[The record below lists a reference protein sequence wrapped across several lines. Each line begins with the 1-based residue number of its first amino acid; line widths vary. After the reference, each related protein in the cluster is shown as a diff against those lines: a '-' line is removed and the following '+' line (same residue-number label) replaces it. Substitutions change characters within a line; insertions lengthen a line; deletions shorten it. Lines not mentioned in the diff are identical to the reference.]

1 MVQRGAGITPT
12 TETAPVDDRVAGRV
26 SDSGASLSPVLAP
39 VLERRLALARA
50 ALFWESFWPGLMP
63 AGGVIAVFL
72 ILAGFDVWRF
82 TPVWLHWLALA
93 GFAGGIIA
101 ALWQGLRHLRWPDRA
116 AAMRRLERVNLLDHR
131 PLEAAADTL
140 AAEQQDPI
148 AQALW
153 ALHRRR
159 ALEKLAAVRVGT
171 PEAGWWRRDSWGLRA
186 ALGLL
191 LIVAWASPGEDR
203 AQRLADTLKPGTALP
218 AGTTF
223 ALDAWITPP
232 AYTGRAPL
240 FLSRDGKPV
249 QTAAMP
255 GGQPADA
262 GSDAPPALAVPTGSL
277 LKLRL
282 AAPPSG
288 FSLRF
293 GAQDQALQAIDERN
307 GEIDLAL
314 DLTQGSDPVLVL
326 HRRDKVFASW
336 PLRMMPDLPPI
347 VAFAGEPKAAK
358 RGELDIAFEG
368 EDDYGIHSLRIEMR
382 RDGAEQ
388 PQSVD
393 WPAPPAGGGAVN
405 ATQGFDFTAHPWA
418 GLQVSM
424 TLVATDALGQVGRSA
439 AVVVTLPARRFLHP
453 VAKAIVEQ
461 RRELALKPAAWSRVV
476 TALQGLSLAPE
487 RYRDDVTAHL
497 GLRMSA
503 ARLRLNRGVESV
515 AAVQDLLWQ
524 TALHIEDGRASQADR
539 DFQALMDRLQ
549 DAIDR
554 NADDEEIQKLMQELQ
569 QAMDRM
575 LEQMLQDALDRLA
588 RGEQPEELGEDDE
601 AMSGEDLQDM
611 MDQAQDMARM
621 GDRDQARD
629 MLQQMQRM
637 LEAMKNGRLA
647 IAPQGRQGKGQRGQR
662 GQGQAGQMM
671 QEFGDMMRQ
680 QQQLLD
686 RSFRRSQQY
695 GRNNQ
700 PGNQPGGRQP
710 GGENEA
716 DARQQEELRR
726 KLGEMMGRLAERGVP
741 LPDQLGRADRSMRD
755 ARESLRRGEPGEAMQ
770 GQTDAL
776 DQLRQGLNQMQQAQ
790 RGNPDGQAPSADA
803 RQNQRNQVR
812 DPLGRNTTGYEN
824 AGEATAVPDL
834 APVERARRI
843 LEELQRRAGN
853 RERSPAELDYLERL
867 LRRF

>member
-1 MVQRGAGITPT
+1 MVQRGAGINSTDT
-12 TETAPVDDRVAGRV
+12 GPVDDRVAGRV
-26 SDSGASLSPVLAP
+26 SESGSRLSP
-39 VLERRLALARA
+39 VLERRLAFARA
-50 ALFWESFWPGLMP
+50 ALFWESFWPALMP
-63 AGGVIAVFL
+63 AAGLLALFL

-101 ALWQGLRHLRWPDRA
+101 ALWLRLRVLRWPDRS

-171 PEAGWWRRDSWGLRA
+171 PEAGWWRRDSWGLRV

-203 AQRLADTLKPGTALP
+203 AQRIADTLNPGSALP
-218 AGTTF
+218 PGATLL
-223 ALDAWITPP
+223 LDAWITPP
-232 AYTGRAPL
+232 AYTGKAPL
-240 FLSRDGKPV
+240 FLTRDGKPV
-249 QTAAMP
+249 QATS
-255 GGQPADA
+255 QPADLPGNGLA
-262 GSDAPPALAVPTGSL
+262 IAVPTGSL

-282 AAPPSG
+282 TAPPAG

-293 GAQDQALQAIDERN
+293 GTLEQALHAIDERN

-314 DLTQGSDPVLVL
+314 DLTQGNDPKLTL
-326 HRRDKVFASW
+326 HRRDKVYAEW
-336 PLRMMPDLPPI
+336 PLRMVPDLPPI
-347 VAFAGEPKAAK
+347 VAFAGEPKSAK
-358 RGELDIAFEG
+358 RGELEIAFEG
-368 EDDYGIHSLRIEMR
+368 EDDYGIQSLRIEMR

-393 WPAPPAGGGAVN
+393 WPTPPAGGGAVN
-405 ATQGFDFTAHPWA
+405 ATQAFDFTAHPWA
-418 GLQVSM
+418 GLQVAM
-424 TLVATDALGQVGRSA
+424 TLLATDALGQVGRSD

-461 RRELALKPAAWSRVV
+461 RRELALKPGQWTRVV
-476 TALQGLSLAPE
+476 TALNGLSLAPE

-503 ARLRLNRGVESV
+503 ARLRMNRAPDSI

-524 TALHIEDGRASQADR
+524 TALHIEDGRASQNER

-554 NADDEEIQKLMQELQ
+554 NADDQEIQKLMQELRE
-569 QAMDRM
+569 AMDRM
-575 LEQMLQDALDRLA
+575 LEQMLQDALERLA
-588 RGEQPEELGEDDE
+588 RGEEPEELGEDEE
-601 AMSGEDLQDM
+601 AMSGDDLQDM
-611 MDQAQDMARM
+611 MDQAEDMARM

-637 LEAMKNGRLA
+637 MEAMKNGRLA
-647 IAPQGRQGKGQRGQR
+647 IMPEGRQNQRGQRGQR

-671 QEFGDMMRQ
+671 QEFGEMLRQ

-700 PGNQPGGRQP
+700 PGGQPGQGRQP

-716 DARQQEELRR
+716 DARAQEELRR
-726 KLGEMMGRLAERGVP
+726 RLGEMMGRLGERGQP
-741 LPDQLGRADRSMRD
+741 IPDQLGRADRAMRD

-790 RGNPDGQAPSADA
+790 RGNPDGQAPSADS
-803 RQNQRNQVR
+803 RQNQRNAR
-812 DPLGRNTTGYEN
+812 DPLGRNTVGMDEN
-824 AGEATAVPDL
+824 ARGDGVPDML
-834 APVERARRI
+834 PVERARRI

-853 RERSPAELDYLERL
+853 RERPPVELDYLERL

>member
-1 MVQRGAGITPT
+1 MVQRGAGINPT
-12 TETAPVDDRVAGRV
+12 DTDPVEDRVAGRV
-26 SDSGASLSPVLAP
+26 PDSGASLSPVL
-39 VLERRLALARA
+39 ERRLAFARA
-50 ALFWESFWPGLMP
+50 ALFWENFWPALMP
-63 AGGVIAVFL
+63 AAGLVAVLL

-101 ALWQGLRHLRWPDRA
+101 ALWLRLRSLRWPDRA

-159 ALEKLAAVRVGT
+159 ALERLATVRVGT

-203 AQRLADTLKPGTALP
+203 AQRIADTLNPGSALP
-218 AGTTF
+218 PGAT
-223 ALDAWITPP
+223 LLVDAWITPP
-232 AYTGRAPL
+232 AYTGKAPL
-240 FLSRDGKPV
+240 FLTRDGKPV
-249 QTAAMP
+249 QAASL
-255 GGQPADA
+255 PADLP
-262 GSDAPPALAVPTGSL
+262 GSSPAIAVPAGSL

-282 AAPPSG
+282 TAPPAG

-293 GAQDQALQAIDERN
+293 GTQEQALHAIDERN

-314 DLTQGSDPVLVL
+314 DLTQGNDPKLTL
-326 HRRDKVFASW
+326 HRRDKVYAEW
-336 PLRMMPDLPPI
+336 PLRMVPDLPPV

-358 RGELDIAFEG
+358 RGELEIAFEG
-368 EDDYGIHSLRIEMR
+368 EDDYGIQGLRIEMR
-382 RDGAEQ
+382 REGAEQ

-393 WPAPPAGGGAVN
+393 WPAPPAGGGAVT

-418 GLQVSM
+418 GLQVAM
-424 TLVATDALGQVGRSA
+424 TLVATDALGQVGRSE

-461 RRELALKPAAWSRVV
+461 RRELALKPAQWARVV
-476 TALQGLSLAPE
+476 TALNGLSLAPE

-503 ARLRLNRGVESV
+503 ARLRMNRAPGSI

-524 TALHIEDGRASQADR
+524 TALHIEDGRASQNER

-554 NADDEEIQKLMQELQ
+554 NADDQDIQKLMQELRE
-569 QAMDRM
+569 AMDRM
-575 LEQMLQDALDRLA
+575 LEQMLQDALERLA
-588 RGEQPEELGEDDE
+588 RGEEPEELGDDEE
-601 AMSGEDLQDM
+601 AMSGDDLQDM
-611 MDQAQDMARM
+611 MDQAEDMARM

-637 LEAMKNGRLA
+637 MEAMKNGRLA
-647 IAPQGRQGKGQRGQR
+647 IMPEGRQNQRGQRGQR

-671 QEFGDMMRQ
+671 QEFGEMLRQ

-700 PGNQPGGRQP
+700 PGQQGQGRQP

-716 DARQQEELRR
+716 DARAQEDLRR
-726 KLGEMMGRLAERGVP
+726 RLGEMMGRLGERGMP
-741 LPDQLGRADRSMRD
+741 IPDQLGRADRAMRD

-790 RGNPDGQAPSADA
+790 RGNPDGQAPSADS
-803 RQNQRNQVR
+803 RQNQRNAR
-812 DPLGRNTTGYEN
+812 DPLGRNTVGMDEN
-824 AGEATAVPDL
+824 ARGDGVPDML
-834 APVERARRI
+834 PVERARRI

-853 RERSPAELDYLERL
+853 RERPPVELDYLERM

>member
-1 MVQRGAGITPT
+1 MVQRGAGIGS
-12 TETAPVDDRVAGRV
+12 EDSDPVGDRVSGRAL
-26 SDSGASLSPVLAP
+26 DSALPPGFSSGLSPE
-39 VLERRLALARA
+39 LERRLAFARA
-50 ALFWESFWPGLMP
+50 ALFWENFWPALMP
-63 AGGVIAVFL
+63 AAGLLAVFL

-82 TPVWLHWLALA
+82 LPVWLHWLALA
-93 GFAGGIIA
+93 GFAGGILA
-101 ALWQGLRHLRWPDRA
+101 ALWHNLRRLRWPERA
-116 AAMRRLERVNLLDHR
+116 AAMRRLERVNLLEHR
-131 PLEAAADTL
+131 PLEAAADRL

-171 PEAGWWRRDSWGLRA
+171 PEAGWWRRDTWGLRV

-203 AQRLADTLKPGTALP
+203 AQRIADTLNPGSALPPGTALM
-218 AGTTF
+218 
-223 ALDAWITPP
+223 LDAWITPP
-232 AYTGRAPL
+232 AYTAKPPL

-249 QTAAMP
+249 QTAQ
-255 GGQPADA
+255 QPASA
-262 GSDAPPALAVPTGSL
+262 GSDAAAAIPVPAGSL

-282 AAPPSG
+282 AAPPDG
-288 FSLRF
+288 FRLRF
-293 GAQDQALQAIDERN
+293 GNADQALHAIDARN

-314 DLTQGSDPVLVL
+314 DLTQGNDPKLVL
-326 HRRDKVFASW
+326 DRRDKIYAEW
-336 PLRMMPDLPPI
+336 PLRMVPDLPPV
-347 VAFAGEPKAAK
+347 VAFAGEPKPGK
-358 RGELDIAFEG
+358 RGDLEIAFEG
-368 EDDYGIHSLRIEMR
+368 EDDYGIQSLRIEMR
-382 RDGAEQ
+382 REGAEQ
-388 PQSVD
+388 TQSVD
-393 WPAPPAGGGAVN
+393 WPAPPAGAGAVN
-405 ATQGFDFTAHPWA
+405 ATQNFDFTAHPWA
-418 GLQVSM
+418 GLQVAM
-424 TLVATDALGQVGRSA
+424 TLVATDALGQAGRSE
-439 AVVVTLPARRFLHP
+439 AVVATLPARRFLHP

-461 RRELALKPAAWSRVV
+461 RRELALKPGQWQRVV
-476 TALQGLSLAPE
+476 TALNGLSLAPE

-497 GLRMSA
+497 GLRMAA
-503 ARLRLNRGVESV
+503 ARLRMNRSAASV

-524 TALHIEDGRASQADR
+524 TALHIEEGRTSQNER

-554 NADDEEIQKLMQELQ
+554 NADDEEIQRLMQELRE
-569 QAMDRM
+569 AMDRM
-575 LEQMLQDALDRLA
+575 LEQMLQDALERLA
-588 RGEQPEELGEDDE
+588 RGEQPEELGEDE
-601 AMSGEDLQDM
+601 EGMSGEDLQDM

-647 IAPQGRQGKGQRGQR
+647 IAPEGRQNQRGQRGQR
-662 GQGQAGQMM
+662 GQGQMGQMM

-695 GRNNQ
+695 GR
-700 PGNQPGGRQP
+700 GNQPGQPGQP

-726 KLGEMMGRLAERGVP
+726 RLGEMMNRLGERGMP
-741 LPDQLGRADRSMRD
+741 IPDQLGRADRAMRD

-790 RGNPDGQAPSADA
+790 RGNPDGQAPSADS

-824 AGEATAVPDL
+824 AGEATAVPDM

-853 RERSPAELDYLERL
+853 RERPPVELDYLERL

>member
-1 MVQRGAGITPT
+1 MVQRGAGVTPT
-12 TETAPVDDRVAGRV
+12 TETDPVDDRAPGRFADSRA
-26 SDSGASLSPVLAP
+26 SDSTVFSP

-50 ALFWESFWPGLMP
+50 ALFWENFWPALMP
-63 AGGVIAVFL
+63 AAGLLAVFL
-72 ILAGFDVWRF
+72 IFAGFDVWRF

-93 GFAGGIIA
+93 GFAGGILA
-101 ALWQGLRHLRWPDRA
+101 ALWHRLRSLRWPDRA
-116 AAMRRLERVNLLDHR
+116 AAMRRLERVNLLKHR
-131 PLEAAADTL
+131 PLEAAADRL

-171 PEAGWWRRDSWGLRA
+171 PEAGWWRRDSWGLRV

-191 LIVAWASPGEDR
+191 LIVAWAGPGEDR
-203 AQRLADTLKPGTALP
+203 VQRIADTLNPGSALP
-218 AGTTF
+218 PGAVLM
-223 ALDAWITPP
+223 LDAWITPP
-232 AYTGRAPL
+232 AYTGKAPL
-240 FLSRDGKPV
+240 FLTRDGKPV
-249 QTAAMP
+249 QAAAMP
-255 GGQPADA
+255 GGQPAVVA
-262 GSDAPPALAVPTGSL
+262 GSDAPPAIAVPTGSL

-282 AAPPSG
+282 AAPPAG

-293 GAQDQALQAIDERN
+293 GTQEQALHAIDERN

-314 DLTQGSDPVLVL
+314 DLTQGGDPKLTL
-326 HRRDKVFASW
+326 HRRDKVYAEW
-336 PLRMMPDLPPI
+336 PLRMVPDLPPI
-347 VAFAGEPKAAK
+347 VAFAGEPKAGK
-358 RGELDIAFEG
+358 RADLEIAFEG
-368 EDDYGIHSLRIEMR
+368 EDDYGIQSLRIEMR

-388 PQSVD
+388 PQAVD
-393 WPAPPAGGGAVN
+393 WPVPPAGGGPVSAKES
-405 ATQGFDFTAHPWA
+405 FDFTAHPWA

-424 TLVATDALGQVGRSA
+424 TLVAADALGQLGRSE
-439 AVVVTLPARRFLHP
+439 AVTVTLPARRFFHP

-461 RRELALKPAAWSRVV
+461 RRELALKPGQWQRVV
-476 TALQGLSLAPE
+476 TALNGLSLAPE

-503 ARLRLNRGVESV
+503 ARLRMNRAPDSI

-524 TALHIEDGRASQADR
+524 TALHIEDGRASQNER

-549 DAIDR
+549 EAIDR
-554 NADDEEIQKLMQELQ
+554 NADDEEIQKLMQELRE
-569 QAMDRM
+569 AMDRM
-575 LEQMLQDALDRLA
+575 LEQMLQDALERLA
-588 RGEQPEELGEDDE
+588 RGEQPEELGEDEQGMSDE
-601 AMSGEDLQDM
+601 DMQDM
-611 MDQAQDMARM
+611 MDQAEQMARM

-647 IAPQGRQGKGQRGQR
+647 IAPQGRQGQRGQR
-662 GQGQAGQMM
+662 GQGGQGQMM

-695 GRNNQ
+695 GR
-700 PGNQPGGRQP
+700 GNQPGQP
-710 GGENEA
+710 GQRGNQQGGENEA

-726 KLGEMMGRLAERGVP
+726 RLGEMMNRLGERGMP
-741 LPDQLGRADRSMRD
+741 IPDQLGRADRAMRD
-755 ARESLRRGEPGEAMQ
+755 AREALRRGEPGEAMQ

-790 RGNPDGQAPSADA
+790 RGNPDGQAPSADS
-803 RQNQRNQVR
+803 RQNQRNSR
-812 DPLGRNTTGYEN
+812 DPLGRNTVGMDEN
-824 AGEATAVPDL
+824 ARGDGVPDIL
-834 APVERARRI
+834 PVERARRI

-853 RERSPAELDYLERL
+853 RERPPGELEYLERL

>member
-1 MVQRGAGITPT
+1 MVQRGAGINPT
-12 TETAPVDDRVAGRV
+12 DTDPVEDRVAGRV
-26 SDSGASLSPVLAP
+26 PDSGASLSPVL
-39 VLERRLALARA
+39 ERRLAFARA
-50 ALFWESFWPGLMP
+50 ALFWENFWPALMP
-63 AGGVIAVFL
+63 AAGLVAVLL

-101 ALWQGLRHLRWPDRA
+101 ALWLRLRSLRWPDRA

-159 ALEKLAAVRVGT
+159 ALERLATVRVGT

-203 AQRLADTLKPGTALP
+203 AQRIADTLNPGSALP
-218 AGTTF
+218 PGAT
-223 ALDAWITPP
+223 LLVDAWITPP
-232 AYTGRAPL
+232 AYTGKAPL
-240 FLSRDGKPV
+240 FLTRDGKPV
-249 QTAAMP
+249 QAASLPTDLP
-255 GGQPADA
+255 GSSPAI
-262 GSDAPPALAVPTGSL
+262 AVPAGSL

-282 AAPPSG
+282 TAPPAG

-293 GAQDQALQAIDERN
+293 GTQEQALHAIDERN

-314 DLTQGSDPVLVL
+314 DLTQGNDPKLTL
-326 HRRDKVFASW
+326 HRRDKVYAEW
-336 PLRMMPDLPPI
+336 PLRMVPDLPPV

-358 RGELDIAFEG
+358 RGELEIAFEG
-368 EDDYGIHSLRIEMR
+368 EDDYGIQGLRIEMR
-382 RDGAEQ
+382 REGAEQ

-393 WPAPPAGGGAVN
+393 WPAPPAGGGVVT

-418 GLQVSM
+418 GLQVAM
-424 TLVATDALGQVGRSA
+424 TLVATDALGQVGRSE

-461 RRELALKPAAWSRVV
+461 RRELALKPAQWARVV
-476 TALQGLSLAPE
+476 TALNGLSLAPE

-503 ARLRLNRGVESV
+503 ARLRMNRAPGSI

-524 TALHIEDGRASQADR
+524 TALHIEDGRASQNER

-554 NADDEEIQKLMQELQ
+554 NADDQDIQKLMQELRE
-569 QAMDRM
+569 AMDRM
-575 LEQMLQDALDRLA
+575 LEQMLQDALERLA
-588 RGEQPEELGEDDE
+588 RGEEPEELGDDEE
-601 AMSGEDLQDM
+601 AMSGDDLQDM
-611 MDQAQDMARM
+611 MDQAEDMARM

-637 LEAMKNGRLA
+637 MEAMKNGRLA
-647 IAPQGRQGKGQRGQR
+647 IMPEGRQNQRGQRGQR

-671 QEFGDMMRQ
+671 QEFGEMLRQ

-700 PGNQPGGRQP
+700 PGQQGQGRQP

-716 DARQQEELRR
+716 DARAQEDLRR
-726 KLGEMMGRLAERGVP
+726 RLGEMMGRLGERGMP
-741 LPDQLGRADRSMRD
+741 IPDQLGRADRAMRD

-790 RGNPDGQAPSADA
+790 RGNPDGQAPSADS
-803 RQNQRNQVR
+803 RQNQRNAR
-812 DPLGRNTTGYEN
+812 DPLGRNTVGMDEN
-824 AGEATAVPDL
+824 ARGDGVPDML
-834 APVERARRI
+834 PVERARRI

-853 RERSPAELDYLERL
+853 RERPPVELDYLERL